1 MKKIIC
7 VSLNGG
13 LIQTNQY
20 RGPSGQEYQFNRGCA
35 TEIQD
40 EKDANH
46 FLKCGNGKLFVEVGI
61 VAGIGN
67 ALKDKLTGN
76 KTPSTKITIYSKSKL
91 LKMNKAEQ
99 TKLIK
104 ALCGGQHR
112 VPENETGRID
122 LILKFQEELK
132 NTKEE
137 DKDQENKTT
146 DDGEKEEDS
155 STTKTDYT
163 EPELYALVKDEQIKL
178 IRYYVS
184 EELCPIPPLEKE
196 RVDLILKLQKDSKKE
211 SDEDKG

>member
-1 MKKIIC
+1 MKKIMC

-20 RGPSGQEYQFNRGCA
+20 KGPSGQEYEFNRGCA

-40 EKDANH
+40 DKDADY
-46 FLKCGNGKLFVEVGI
+46 FLKCGNGKLFVEIGL
-61 VAGIGN
+61 VASIN
-67 ALKDKLTGN
+67 NSVNDLITGD
-76 KTPSTKITIYSKSKL
+76 KTPSTKITIYSKNKL

-104 ALCGGQHR
+104 TLCGGQHR
-112 VPENETGRID
+112 IPENETGRID
-122 LILKFQEELK
+122 LIIKTQEELK

-137 DKDQENKTT
+137 KDQENKTT
-146 DDGEKEEDS
+146 DDGEKSDDS

-196 RVDLILKLQKDSKKE
+196 RVDLILKLQEDSKKE